1 MLVAQTM
8 TREQVRRFDRI
19 AIEQYGI
26 PGIVLMEN
34 AGRNA
39 ARVIRRE
46 ALPRPDTG
54 SVAIVC
60 GGGNN
65 GGDGFVIARHLTNC
79 GVEAVIFLA
88 ADPARLTG
96 DALTNHRICEKMR
109 IPIADLRTPEQIAH
123 AAARWRECDVLVDAL
138 LGTGFEGS
146 VRTPM
151 DLIIR
156 AMNRLRASRT
166 DRPATVSAPVVV
178 AIDLP
183 SGLDADT
190 GRPANATVEAD
201 LTITMV
207 ARKAGFDA
215 PGAERFTGRV
225 IVVDIGAPPQCAHS
239 L

>member
-1 MLVAQTM
+1 MQTAQPM

-19 AIEQYGI
+19 AIEQYAI

-39 ARVIRRE
+39 ARVIRHA
-46 ALPRPDTG
+46 ALPQPNKG
-54 SVAIVC
+54 SVAIAC
-60 GGGNN
+60 GSGNN
-65 GGDGFVIARHLTNC
+65 GGDGFVIARHLMNC
-79 GVEAVIFLA
+79 GIHTGIFLA
-88 ADPARLTG
+88 ADPARLAG
-96 DALTNHRICEKMR
+96 DALTNYRICEKMR
-109 IPIADLRTPEQIAH
+109 IPITDLRTPEQIE
-123 AAARWRECDVLVDAL
+123 AAVSQWERSDVLVDAL

-146 VRTPM
+146 VRAPM
-151 DLIIR
+151 DAIIP
-156 AMNRLRASRT
+156 AMNRLRARRA
-166 DRPATVSAPVVV
+166 DGQPAAHHPVVV

-207 ARKAGFDA
+207 ARKIGFDA
-215 PGAERFTGRV
+215 LEADRFTGRV
-225 IVVDIGAPPQCAHS
+225 IVVDIGAPPQCAHF